1 MNPKVAAFNVI
12 QRQAAQP
19 RALQV
24 IQMRELGETWES
36 IGKRL
41 GVSRQRA
48 QQIAKAHGHESK
60 WGERKAKRDQRI
72 KAFYA
77 TGKSMAETGAKF
89 HISEGRVW
97 QIVRDY
103 QKV

>member
-1 MNPKVAAFNVI
+1 MNPKVAAFNTT
-12 QRQAAQP
+12 QREAAQP

-24 IQMRELGETWES
+24 IRLRESGHTWES
-36 IGKRL
+36 IGSSL

-48 QQIAKAHGHESK
+48 QQIAKAHGHNSK
-60 WGERKAKRDQRI
+60 WKEGKAKRDRRI
-72 KAFYA
+72 KAFYV
-77 TGKSMAETGAKF
+77 TGKTMAEIAAQF

-103 QKV
+103 VK